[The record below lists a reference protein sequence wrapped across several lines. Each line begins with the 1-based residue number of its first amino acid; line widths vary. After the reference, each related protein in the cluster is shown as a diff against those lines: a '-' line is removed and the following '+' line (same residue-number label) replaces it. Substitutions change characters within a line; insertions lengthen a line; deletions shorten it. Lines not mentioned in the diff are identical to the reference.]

1 MASLN
6 PDTDTSVTDLTV
18 SRERIWVRRSSRKN
32 RVGLPE
38 VYDSGWDKVNYEGFG
53 EGYEPGV
60 DNAEQRADR
69 VVSDRRYTGIH
80 WVDEGDAVGGQ
91 LLKMSGRGA
100 F

>member
-6 PDTDTSVTDLTV
+6 PDTDTSVTDLSI
-18 SRERIWVRRSSRKN
+18 SRERIWVRTNKKN
-32 RVGLPE
+32 RFQLP
-38 VYDSGWDKVNYEGFG
+38 VVVDSGWDLVRYDGFP

-60 DNAEQRADR
+60 DNSEQRKDGL
-69 VVSDRRYTGIH
+69 VSDRKYTGVH
-80 WVDEGDAVGGQ
+80 WVGQDDEVGTM